1 MLSQLIALQ
10 LIGIVIC
17 CPNDY
22 GKTVIINGTEG
33 QDSPD
38 CISDKFILFPCK
50 TLNYALESARNN
62 TQYQLSTGKH
72 YLNTSLALT
81 NSVYLSIIGSGLS
94 YNDTV
99 IQCTNHESGL
109 SFNRSS
115 SLCIAN
121 ISLVN
126 CSFNTGVTN
135 ENAHWY
141 RNRAALFFF
150 NCSNVSLCDIRIS
163 YSSNASAL
171 VMLDT
176 VGVNKV
182 ISSRFDH
189 NGPLGRGVH
198 VHTSENCSSNSTI
211 KFLFQFCI
219 FDENSVVNNR
229 DNESC
234 VPLQRHYHKNTYGG
248 GMSIILQS
256 NRTKVQIHIEYSR
269 FIRNEAKCGGGLFLN
284 IEYSSVN
291 NNIQLRNCVFHNNWC
306 FIEKIVTFGGGIRLE
321 HLNSNSTQGSNSVTL
336 DNCTLSN
343 NRASSGGG
351 LSISPIAHTDM
362 KEDLLRIE
370 IRDSSFIEN
379 RGNAGTAVCI
389 SLLALR
395 IQTKPPTFIISNTK
409 FTENRIEASKEAVY
423 HNGVGAVYTN
433 KVPISFE
440 GNIQFTDNFGSAL
453 AVVGTYVAFINSTA
467 LFTRNHGANGGAIV
481 LLGAADLIVNDYS
494 DMIFDSNHASLQGG
508 AIYNAYIEQENLNAY
523 FNCFARPV
531 EVFIHPDKWQASFT
545 FINNS
550 AAISGKTIF
559 STSILPCR
567 LNRTENILCLPKQW
581 LYYRN
586 GTRVNC
592 TDEITT
598 EPGWIDNALQHDIST
613 IPGKVSSLHFRVFD
627 DLGHEIR
634 NLTVFAA
641 HVKPEGNNSSISI
654 DSQYS
659 YISGETLVLNGLHSS
674 KARVRLYTIGGRS
687 WHVHF
692 NASLLNCPPGFVPS
706 TDNSSSKCVCHKN
719 YTYRGTLTC
728 SQTRFESF
736 LSSGYWMGRLKVNES
751 IEENPLVV
759 TLCPSGYCSIKES
772 GVKFNVTTPEGLE
785 NICKNSSGI
794 SCGVCNSGY
803 GHAVNSDIPT
813 CVDCKKE
820 KMAIHIVMYI
830 FTVYAPLLLL
840 FSCMIIFGV
849 RLTTGSANAFIF
861 YSQVISSNFNI
872 DADGHIKLDRFL
884 PHSVGLKKAYR
895 LPYGL
900 FNLEFIENL
909 CNRFCINSDLNALDV
924 LQLDYGVA
932 LTPLAM
938 ILIVLLCFK
947 LRKCCKRIAPS
958 QVTTTAENFLT
969 KWKSGEN
976 LLHAFAAFWML
987 SYTKLGLTS
996 AYIIRSNPVYNATG
1010 WAVESNRVYFAGQ
1023 FAMKDEEYQ
1032 LKYFFPAI
1040 IVLVIITLPP
1050 LFLLH
1055 YPVIWFE
1062 KCLISCPG
1070 LWKRYPADKV
1080 HILLDIFQGCY
1091 KDNRRFFAGIYFLF
1105 RYSINIV
1112 YISTHDSIQR
1122 FMSQQIACT
1131 IFIVLVAV
1139 CWPYK
1144 EELNFL
1150 NYVDLLILGNLAII
1164 NALSFYIYFKLNGQ
1178 TVDFEPSTAFIIQ
1191 YILVFIPLLY
1201 MLCYLV
1207 WSLVG
1212 QQHKKS
1218 LSNCINLLL
1227 GRTTSEDELADNLN
1241 KSDHDDLSISP
1252 GRQRDGQQRNR
1263 PTVSEVLIEESDNEN
1278 YDNAHNED
1286 ELLFARSRRRNTYKA
1301 MPPSASHSKETA
1313 SEGRKDC
1320 DKKYSGASALCYS
1333 DPSPLVPIL
1342 NLSGENKP
1350 KVKSYGTN

>member
-1 MLSQLIALQ
+1 MLSQLIIIALQ

-17 CPNDY
+17 CPNNY
-22 GKTVIINGTEG
+22 GTTTVIINGIEG
-33 QDSPD
+33 KDSPD
-38 CISDKFILFPCK
+38 CVSDNITITSPPSACK
-50 TLNYALESARNN
+50 TLNYAFETERNN
-62 TQYQLSTGKH
+62 TRYLLSTGKH
-72 YLNTSLALT
+72 YLNTSLSLT
-81 NSVYLSIIGSGLS
+81 NSVYLAIIGSGLS

-99 IQCTNHESGL
+99 IQCTYHESGL

-121 ISLVN
+121 VSLVN

-141 RNRAALFFF
+141 SNRAALFFF
-150 NCSNVSLCDIRIS
+150 NCSNVSLSDIRIS

-182 ISSRFDH
+182 TSSRFDH
-189 NGPLGRGVH
+189 NGPSGHGVH
-198 VHTSENCSSNSTI
+198 VHTSEKCNSNSTI
-211 KFLFQFCI
+211 KFLFQFCLI
-219 FDENSVVNNR
+219 DDNSVVNKG

-234 VPLQRHYHKNTYGG
+234 VPLRRHYYTNTYGG
-248 GMSIILQS
+248 GMSIVLQS
-256 NRTKVQIHIEYSR
+256 NRTRVQMCIENSR
-269 FIRNEAKCGGGLFLN
+269 FIRNKAKCGGGLFLN

-291 NNIQLRNCVFHNNWC
+291 NDILLRNCVFHNNSC
-306 FIEKIVTFGGGIRLE
+306 SHKKIVTFGGGIRLE
-321 HLNSNSTQGSNSVTL
+321 HLNSNSTQGNNNVTL

-351 LSISPIAHTDM
+351 LSISPIAHTNM

-379 RGNAGTAVCI
+379 RGNAGTAVCV

-395 IQTKPPTFIISNTK
+395 IQTTPPTFIISNTD
-409 FTENRIEASKEAVY
+409 FTRNRLEASERAVY

-433 KVPISFE
+433 KVPISFKC
-440 GNIQFTDNFGSAL
+440 NIQFTENTGSAL

-467 LFTRNHGANGGAIV
+467 NFTRNHGANGGAIV
-481 LLGAADLIVNDYS
+481 LLGAADLIVDDCS
-494 DMIFDSNHASLQGG
+494 DMIFDSNHATLQGG

-531 EVFIHPDKWQASFT
+531 EPIHPEQWKASFT
-545 FINNS
+545 FTNNS

-567 LNRTENILCLPKQW
+567 LNGSLNILCLPKQW

-586 GTRVNC
+586 GTKVNC
-592 TDEITT
+592 THEITT
-598 EPGWIDNALQHDIST
+598 EPGRINTLQNDIAT
-613 IPGKVSSLHFRVFD
+613 IPGKVSSLHLRVFD
-627 DLGHEIR
+627 DLGHDVT

-641 HVKPEGNNSSISI
+641 YVKPNSSISV

-659 YISGETLVLNGLHSS
+659 YISGETLVLNGLHGS
-674 KARVRLYTIGGRS
+674 KAKVHLYTIGGRS

-719 YTYRGTLTC
+719 YTYRETLEC

-751 IEENPLVV
+751 IGENPLVI
-759 TLCPSGYCSIKES
+759 TLCPSGYCKNKK
-772 GVKFNVTTPEGLE
+772 GMKFNVTTVEGLR
-785 NICKNSSGI
+785 NICKDSSGI

-803 GHAVNSDIPT
+803 GHTVNTDIPT
-813 CVDCKKE
+813 CIDCKKE
-820 KMAIHIVMYI
+820 KMAIHIVVYI
-830 FTVYAPLLLL
+830 FTVYAPLLIL
-840 FSCMIIFGV
+840 FSCMTIFGV
-849 RLTTGSANAFIF
+849 RLTTGGANAFIF

-872 DADGHIKLDRFL
+872 DADIDGHRKLD
-884 PHSVGLKKAYR
+884 HSTVLKKAYR

-900 FNLEFIENL
+900 FNLEFIENI
-909 CNRFCINSDLNALDV
+909 CSPFCISSDLNALDV

-938 ILIVLLCFK
+938 ILIVLVCLK
-947 LRKCCKRIAPS
+947 LRKCCKRVAPS

-1010 WAVESNRVYFAGQ
+1010 SRVESNRVYFAGQ
-1023 FAMKDEEYQ
+1023 FAMTDEEYQ

-1055 YPVIWFE
+1055 YPIIWFE
-1062 KCLISCPG
+1062 KCLICCPR
-1070 LWKRYPADKV
+1070 LWKHYPADKV

-1091 KDNRRFFAGIYFLF
+1091 KDNRRFFAGFYFLF

-1112 YISTHDSIQR
+1112 YISTYDSTQR
-1122 FMSQQIACT
+1122 FMSQQIVCT

-1150 NYVDLLILGNLAII
+1150 NYVDLLILGNLAVI

-1178 TVDFEPSTAFIIQ
+1178 PGELKASTAFTIQ
-1191 YILVFIPLLY
+1191 NILVFIPLLY
-1201 MLCYLV
+1201 MICYLV
-1207 WSLVG
+1207 WSSIG
-1212 QQHKKS
+1212 RKHKK
-1218 LSNCINLLL
+1218 CLLKL
-1227 GRTTSEDELADNLN
+1227 LMRRTTSEDELAN
-1241 KSDHDDLSISP
+1241 KSDHDDLSTSP

-1286 ELLFARSRRRNTYKA
+1286 ELLFVRSRRRNTYKA
-1301 MPPSASHSKETA
+1301 MPSEIRKKETA
-1313 SEGRKDC
+1313 SDGGAGC
-1320 DKKYSGASALCYS
+1320 DKKYSGASALSYS

-1342 NLSGENKP
+1342 NLSDESKP